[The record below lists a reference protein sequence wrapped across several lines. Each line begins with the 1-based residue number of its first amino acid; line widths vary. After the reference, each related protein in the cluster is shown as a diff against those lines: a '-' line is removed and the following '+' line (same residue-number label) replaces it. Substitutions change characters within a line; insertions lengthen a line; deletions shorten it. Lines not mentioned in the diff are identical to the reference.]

1 MQMAEGDGSDI
12 AVNYLDFLYISY
24 ISEYYRLSTIEA
36 SNLEM
41 PASTNRKKGTP
52 SKVCPF

>member
-1 MQMAEGDGSDI
+1 MAEGDGSDI